1 MVEKYVIR
9 LGRFLIAVLYNFYFG
24 KSAATLHVR
33 VHYYY
38 QSMKRSLYPY
48 IFPRDFKDEMLPTT
62 GLLFLEGR
70 ILS

>member
-9 LGRFLIAVLYNFYFG
+9 LGRFLIAVLYNFYLENLL
-24 KSAATLHVR
+24 LHCM
-33 VHYYY
+33 YE
-38 QSMKRSLYPY
+38 SITTINLWNEAY
-48 IFPRDFKDEMLPTT
+48 IPTYFPEIFKDEMLPTT